1 MRGKSKYLRAKHKEP
16 DADEYGGP
24 SDNDADDRA
33 RGTPRPSGKAKI
45 RSKYARKK

>member
-33 RGTPRPSGKAKI
+33 RKRPSGKAKI